1 MANQSIRIRTT
12 PGSDKNIWL
21 KLDQD
26 FDFLE
31 ILSLKISQEDLYQS
45 FCANYGVVVGRVIA
59 NKGFGVPNAKISI
72 FIPITNED
80 QKNELIKDLYPFKT
94 PFQKNK
100 DGIRY
105 NLLLSKKTCQLNTP
119 VGNFPTK
126 EEVLDNDIM
135 LEVFEKYYKYT
146 TKTNNAG
153 DFMLFGV
160 PVGQYTIHMD
170 LDMSDI
176 GSASVRPY
184 DLIEEGYPEKLFQSR
199 VEFKTSTNLDSL
211 PQIKTGNRG
220 IEVIPFWGDSET
232 CEVGITRAD
241 FDTGLEI
248 KTNALFFGSIF
259 TDSGKMNLNKGCIP
273 KNDMGE
279 QDELRTGIGRIEMIR
294 AVDYDL
300 LDWVTNN
307 KITPT
312 ELQNFTVSGGELI
325 DENGTFA
332 YAVPMNLGHVITD
345 EFGNLVP
352 SGDPSIG
359 VATKGLYRFKMN
371 FIEPSE
377 NPKFRTANIFFP
389 SLGRDF
395 GGTLGAVNGSTQG
408 GTEDQRFTDD
418 INAYLNP
425 ELDFHLFEWK
435 QLYTIAHYI
444 KKYKNGA
451 NRFSHI
457 GIKNTDVSAE
467 TNLFPFTNAIWK
479 FDIIYYIT
487 AFFIDFIAFILK
499 LLIVLVSL
507 CIQLCI
513 QIRIVWSPSI
523 SILGNDITLF
533 SIDWTLLKFCAQI
546 CPFAWLGGLIP
557 QFQLPCEN
565 APNGEGYGI
574 PPNAQTWAS
583 CNPNS
588 CGGSTFICRCPESPC
603 NSCTA
608 NGCQSFFGGNSCT
621 CVSITG
627 LNTSN
632 NICLAALEDWKCCV
646 KLNLAENRNVIR
658 RVFNDAWVFGT
669 AYLFQFKYKRKID
682 RNGNIKKEKFCGPG
696 SDTIRGDDY
705 KNNKCC
711 LDSSGNDTCERCLL
725 RGSGIG
731 NPPGFGQYLLAC
743 GGNLVCA
750 IAAFNAA
757 NNDPFNTYH
766 FFNHNNA
773 ITGADDIDDII
784 YCNALM
790 STKIVSLGKIE
801 MCEEE
806 LEQIETSIKANQALS
821 EYTQA
826 STFFTGT
833 FYEDGWDPSYWI
845 NYLKESSYEDPR
857 DVLLYLAKT
866 QTNPPCS
873 LQYLFWGQGGCHE
886 FELLDNGF
894 FFMKEVSK
902 IYTDIELSDQPPPN
916 QDEFN
921 PIGGVT
927 NPYGD
932 MVNDPKNYGGFTVNK
947 NVASR
952 FSPCGGNPSNCVGQ
966 PGNKWVNTG
975 SPDPDEAGNDG
986 WDRYN
991 DRNNRNNPNTRSN
1004 IPYYYFGIIPGRTA
1018 LTKLKKD
1025 FFFEK

>member
-1 MANQSIRIRTT
+1 MSNQSIRIRTT
-12 PGSDKNIWL
+12 PGSSKNIRF

-31 ILSLKISQEDLYQS
+31 ILSLKISQEDLYQP

-59 NKGFGVPNAKISI
+59 NKGFGLPNAKVSI

-105 NLLLSKKTCQLNTP
+105 NLLLSKSTCQLNTP
-119 VGNFPTK
+119 VGTFPTK
-126 EEVLDNDIM
+126 EEVLDNDIV

-153 DFMLFGV
+153 DFMIFGV

-176 GSASVRPY
+176 GAASVRPY

-199 VEFKTSTNLDSL
+199 VEFKSSTNLDSL

-220 IEVIPFWGDSET
+220 VEVIPFWGDSET
-232 CEVGITRAD
+232 CEIGITRAD

-248 KTNALFFGSIF
+248 KPNALFFGSIF
-259 TDSGKMNLNKGCIP
+259 TDSGKMNLNKGCNP
-273 KNDMGE
+273 RNDMGE
-279 QDELRTGIGRIEMIR
+279 EDELRTGVGRIEMIR
-294 AVDYDL
+294 ASDYDL
-300 LDWVTNN
+300 LEWVNN
-307 KITPT
+307 DKVVPT
-312 ELQNFTVSGGELI
+312 ELENFTVNGGDLI

-352 SGDPSIG
+352 STDPSVGI
-359 VATKGLYRFKMN
+359 ATKGLYRFKMN
-371 FIEPSE
+371 FVEPNE
-377 NPKFRTANIFFP
+377 NPKFRTAHIFFP

-395 GGTLGAVNGSTQG
+395 GGTLGSVNGSTPG

-418 INAYLNP
+418 INAYRNP

-444 KKYKNGA
+444 KKYKRGA

-479 FDIIYYIT
+479 FDIIYYII
-487 AFFIDFIAFILK
+487 AFIIDIISFILK
-499 LLIVLVSL
+499 LLIILVSL
-507 CIQLCI
+507 CI
-513 QIRIVWSPSI
+513 
-523 SILGNDITLF
+523 
-533 SIDWTLLKFCAQI
+533 KFCVKIRFYWSWDGPTLVKISLGFTIDFTLVDFCYQI

-565 APNGEGYGI
+565 APNGEGYDI
-574 PPNAQTWAS
+574 PPSGGTWAS
-583 CNPNS
+583 CNPAS
-588 CGGSTFICRCPESPC
+588 CGGSTLGCSCQGNPC
-603 NSCTA
+603 S
-608 NGCQSFFGGNSCT
+608 GCNT
-621 CVSITG
+621 CVNLDVTG
-627 LNTSN
+627 TNLGN
-632 NICLAALEDWKCCV
+632 NPCLQALLDWKCCV
-646 KLNLAENRNVIR
+646 KLNAAENRNVIR

-669 AYLFQFKYKRKID
+669 AYLFQFKYKKN
-682 RNGNIKKEKFCGPG
+682 RNGKEKFCGPG
-696 SDTIRGDDY
+696 ADHLRGDNY
-705 KNNKCC
+705 KSNKCC
-711 LDSSGNDTCERCLL
+711 IDTDGGDQCARCLL
-725 RGSGIG
+725 RGPNTTKGHPYVGVG
-731 NPPGFGQYLLAC
+731 N
-743 GGNLVCA
+743 
-750 IAAFNAA
+750 
-757 NNDPFNTYH
+757 YH
-766 FFNHNNA
+766 EVWHNSA
-773 ITGADDIDDII
+773 TTSKETGATDIGDII
-784 YCNALM
+784 YCNALL
-790 STKIVSLGKIE
+790 STKIVSLGRIE
-801 MCEEE
+801 MCQET
-806 LEQIETSIKANQALS
+806 LEQIETSIQASQALS
-821 EYTQA
+821 EYTQSA
-826 STFFTGT
+826 TFFTGT
-833 FYEDGWDPSYWI
+833 FFEDGWDTNYWV
-845 NYLKESSYEDPR
+845 NFLKESSYEDPR
-857 DVLLYLAKT
+857 EVLLYLAKT

-873 LQYLFWGQGGCHE
+873 FRELFWGPGGCHE
-886 FELLDNGF
+886 FELQDNPY

-902 IYTDIELSDQPPPN
+902 IYTDIQLSDTPPPT

-921 PIGGVT
+921 PPGVS

-932 MVNDPKNYGGFTVNK
+932 LVNDPNNYGGFVVDK
-947 NVASR
+947 DVASR
-952 FSPCGGNPSNCVGQ
+952 FSPCGGNPSNCVGK
-966 PGNKWVNTG
+966 PNDNWTRGVSPITPT
-975 SPDPDEAGNDG
+975 SPDLNEADNDG

-1004 IPYYYFGIIPGRTA
+1004 IPYYYFGIIPGKTA